1 MRRKCHHLIPPVMCG
16 RVYIWERRNLDLR
29 IERWISNA
37 NEFELNGI
45 GKEKRREEMESL
57 KPMIQNAGA
66 GLLKRAHAA
75 VASGKFALLP
85 ANV

>member
-1 MRRKCHHLIPPVMCG
+1 MCG

-29 IERWISNA
+29 WISNT